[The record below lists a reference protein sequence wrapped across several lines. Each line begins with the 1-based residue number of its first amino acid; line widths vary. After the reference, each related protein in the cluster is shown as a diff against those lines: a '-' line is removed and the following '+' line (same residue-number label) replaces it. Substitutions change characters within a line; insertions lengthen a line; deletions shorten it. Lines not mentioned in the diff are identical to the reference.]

1 MSTLSLKNLLVASKE
16 TTIEMPGMPG
26 FEVKLAF
33 LSRETLQKLR
43 KKATK
48 TTYKNRQPV
57 EQVDDD
63 LFLQIYVNSVVLGW
77 SGLKLKYLAELAPID
92 IGDNDPE
99 QELEFS
105 QEEALGLMKSSTD
118 FDNFVSEKVSEL
130 GNFTETK

>member
-26 FEVKLAF
+26 FNIKLAF

-57 EQVDDD
+57 DQVDDD

-77 SGLKLKYLAELAPID
+77 TGLKLKYLADLAPINVE
-92 IGDNDPE
+92 GADPE
-99 QELEFS
+99 AELEYS
-105 QEEALGLMKSSTD
+105 PEEALDLMKASTD

-130 GNFTETK
+130 GNFTATK